1 MSYVVLVALVV
12 SLSLQDKRACL
23 GHTPPLLH
31 VTCYVKASPTLDF
44 SHARQSSGKL
54 IILPQR
60 LLSRHAK
67 QYFRDR
73 RIGIVHF
80 L

>member
-1 MSYVVLVALVV
+1 M
-12 SLSLQDKRACL
+12 CL
-23 GHTPPLLH
+23 GAHATI

-44 SHARQSSGKL
+44 SHARQSSGEL

-60 LLSRHAK
+60 LLPRHAK

>member
-1 MSYVVLVALVV
+1 M
-12 SLSLQDKRACL
+12 CL
-23 GHTPPLLH
+23 GAHATIVTCYMLH

-44 SHARQSSGKL
+44 SHARQSSGEL

-60 LLSRHAK
+60 LLPRHAK

-73 RIGIVHF
+73 RVGIVHF